1 MSGLVHH
8 LVRRGIEETH
18 QRFQKGPEEGN
29 TFQIPAWGA
38 ATLLATVVMY
48 AAVMFG
54 IDYTYGHV
62 VSVLT
67 MIESPTVTAFKIDG
81 PEPDET
87 DPLYQ
92 PDLKDSKNTLAAQ
105 EELLIVKT
113 KPITAK
119 IRTTMKHLR
128 AQAGPWSRFRGLHVY
143 ILYHLLYV
151 ILFNFLSAA
160 FSRTIIPQPVAA
172 VLTSVALCRWNL
184 LWTHSIISTP
194 STRSFWQRI
203 PKFDSVKK
211 ILMPAAMCAVAEQ
224 VAIYVPNDMFR
235 TFGLSAY
242 SNPEHFGK
250 VGEETQ
256 KHALFQLL
264 MVAAV
269 GIVTSFLILLPAT
282 VTLTRVQASLLP
294 EEEETIV
301 PLDRSFGGKV
311 EPRIVGGTGAV
322 SMLDAWKTFDYAARI
337 RLVKLY
343 VKIFL
348 IEAATTV
355 FFVTVGAAE
364 MKLILAKSQV
374 SK

>member
-1 MSGLVHH
+1 
-8 LVRRGIEETH
+8 
-18 QRFQKGPEEGN
+18 
-29 TFQIPAWGA
+29 
-38 ATLLATVVMY
+38 
-48 AAVMFG
+48 
-54 IDYTYGHV
+54 
-62 VSVLT
+62 
-67 MIESPTVTAFKIDG
+67 MIETPTVTAFKIDG
-81 PEPDET
+81 PEPDQT

-92 PDLKDSKNTLAAQ
+92 PDLKDSKDTSAAQ

-143 ILYHLLYV
+143 VLYQLLYV
-151 ILFNFLSAA
+151 MLFSFFSAA
-160 FSRTIIPQPVAA
+160 LGRTIIPRPVAA
-172 VLTSVALCRWNL
+172 VLTSVALCRWDL

-194 STRSFWQRI
+194 STRTFWQRI
-203 PKFDSVKK
+203 PKFDSVKQ
-211 ILMPAAMCAVAEQ
+211 ILMPAAVCAVAEQ
-224 VAIYVPNDMFR
+224 VALYVPNDMFR

-250 VGEETQ
+250 VDQETQ

-269 GIVTSFLILLPAT
+269 GIVTSFLIQLPAT
-282 VTLTRVQASLLP
+282 VTLTRVQASLLA

-301 PLDRSFGGKV
+301 PFDRSFGGKV
-311 EPRIVGGTGAV
+311 EPRVVGGTGAV

-343 VKIFL
+343 AKIFA
-348 IEAATTV
+348 IEVATTV
-355 FFVTVGAAE
+355 LFVTVGAAE
-364 MKLILAKSQV
+364 MKLILAKSQG